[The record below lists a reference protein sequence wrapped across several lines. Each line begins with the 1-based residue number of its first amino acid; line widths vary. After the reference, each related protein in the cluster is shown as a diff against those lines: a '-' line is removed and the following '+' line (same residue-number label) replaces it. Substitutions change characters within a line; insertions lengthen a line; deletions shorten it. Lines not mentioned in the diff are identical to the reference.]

1 MKINK
6 NSFMFLMNIKYLEMK
21 KIIIIIFFISNKI
34 EKHSIHQEK
43 QRVNFKRIKLK

>member
-6 NSFMFLMNIKYLEMK
+6 NSFMFLMNIKYLKMK
-21 KIIIIIFFISNKI
+21 KIIIVIFFIYNKI

-43 QRVNFKRIKLK
+43 QRVTLKRIKLK